1 MLGDVLDDSPGN
13 TVQGIAAKISKL
25 HPQTKALFK
34 EVENL
39 IKPHHTSPYLSFI
52 IGENI
57 VNFLPPEDMVTHSKR
72 LTHLALR
79 HVHVHS

>member
-39 IKPHHTSPYLSFI
+39 IKLSHVSLPQLHHRREHRQLF
-52 IGENI
+52 
-57 VNFLPPEDMVTHSKR
+57 
-72 LTHLALR
+72 AA
-79 HVHVHS
+79 